1 MADDFQEDLAFEAAD
16 DAADIGEGLLLDIDG
31 YEGPLHLLLELARK
45 QKVDLARIS
54 ILALAEQY
62 LSFIKTAEDLRI
74 ELAADYLVMASWLAY
89 LKSRL
94 ILPKTE
100 VEDVPLEEDELAAH
114 LAFRLQRL
122 EAMRRAADALFRLP
136 VTGIATQVRGAPEGL
151 RSRTSPLFEAEL
163 FDILKAYG
171 ESRSKASIRNH
182 KLPKP
187 KVLSLEDAR
196 SRLRR
201 AMLATLSDGVDAE
214 GWQSLNALMPKS
226 DEVGEGVPVS
236 SIKASSLLAG
246 LELAKE
252 GEVELRQTATFA
264 PIYVRGT
271 QLTSRREDNSEPKQ
285 AVSQDNE

>member
-1 MADDFQEDLAFEAAD
+1 MADDFQEDLQFEAAD
-16 DAADIGEGLLLDIDG
+16 DAADLGKGLLLDIDG

-62 LSFIKTAEDLRI
+62 LAFIKSAEDLRI
-74 ELAADYLVMASWLAY
+74 ELAA
-89 LKSRL
+89 
-94 ILPKTE
+94 
-100 VEDVPLEEDELAAH
+100 AAH

-136 VTGIATQVRGAPEGL
+136 ITGIATQVRGAPEGL

-163 FDILKAYG
+163 FDILQAYG

-196 SRLRR
+196 ARLRR
-201 AMLATLSDGVDAE
+201 AMLASLSSGADSD
-214 GWQSLNALMPKS
+214 GWQSLNALMPKG
-226 DEVGEGVPVS
+226 DEIAEGVPVS
-236 SIKASSLLAG
+236 SVKASSLLAG

-252 GEVELRQTATFA
+252 GEVELRQTGTFA

-271 QLTSRREDNSEPKQ
+271 DRTARREEPQNPLILKPSEIVCQRKRMLDLYW
-285 AVSQDNE
+285 QDSRAITQGGVLIL